1 MPLKIFTFLIGI
13 FISIFLFLPF
23 FTVASAVDISI
34 VVANVAGIDDV
45 VDNVGAVVIAGVESI
60 VSTVLIS
67 NGVVVCGTFVVDS
80 MDVNV
85 VVDMCTARLADAL
98 NTYGTA
104 ISPLVVAV
112 VHPAFNR
119 RHVLVNTR

>member
-1 MPLKIFTFLIGI
+1 MKIFTFFIGI

-23 FTVASAVDISI
+23 FTVASVVDISI
-34 VVANVAGIDDV
+34 VVTNAVGIDDV

-60 VSTVLIS
+60 VSIVLTS

-85 VVDMCTARLADAL
+85 VVDV
-98 NTYGTA
+98 
-104 ISPLVVAV
+104 ILVVGMICTISVAC
-112 VHPAFNR
+112 
-119 RHVLVNTR
+119 NTFGIKGVA

>member
-23 FTVASAVDISI
+23 FTVASVVEISV
-34 VVANVAGIDDV
+34 VVANVVGIDDV

-67 NGVVVCGTFVVDS
+67 NDVVVCGTFVVDS

-85 VVDMCTARLADAL
+85 VVDFILLVGMICKISVVG
-98 NTYGTA
+98 NTFG
-104 ISPLVVAV
+104 IMGVA
-112 VHPAFNR
+112 
-119 RHVLVNTR
+119 

>member
-1 MPLKIFTFLIGI
+1 MPLIIFTFFIGI
-13 FISIFLFLPF
+13 LISIFLFLPF
-23 FTVASAVDISI
+23 FTVASVVDISI

-85 VVDMCTARLADAL
+85 VVDVILLVGMICTISVVG
-98 NTYGTA
+98 NTFG
-104 ISPLVVAV
+104 IMGVA
-112 VHPAFNR
+112 
-119 RHVLVNTR
+119 